1 MPKDIKP
8 IESVKDPLVDVND
21 IDSELDI
28 DPYFGEQVADAA
40 RESFKESNPGLHAVL
55 TKYRN
60 HGTDSKGA

>member
-8 IESVKDPLVDVND
+8 IESVKDRLVDVND

-40 RESFKESNPGLHAVL
+40 RESFKESNPGLYAVL

-60 HGTDSKGA
+60 HGTDSKGT